1 VKHETDAARVGV
13 EAAVAVR
20 RGGKQR
26 GAYLQWL
33 DKEIKEAQ
41 ADVEYQGKSSDHL
54 RLATLRYVRKAFT
67 DEFYPK

>member
-1 VKHETDAARVGV
+1 MKHETDAARIGV

-33 DKEIKEAQ
+33 DEQLNVARKTKGADKEHQ
-41 ADVEYQGKSSDHL
+41 
-54 RLATLRYVRKAFT
+54 TLQKVRKAFT